1 MKHIKKFESYFVS
14 DEDSNEILDKI
25 TKNGIESISLKDKNI
40 LKQYS
45 EDDVDIKE
53 IIKSLVESIVE
64 LEKVNIEIRS
74 FNNEYDKVK
83 NILKDKWKPLNDKI
97 SKLENSL
104 ISEFGILPDD
114 SKVMK
119 YVENNFSESYQLFL
133 DMYSI

>member
-83 NILKDKWKPLNDKI
+83 DILKDKWKPLNDKI

-104 ISEFGILPDD
+104 ISEFGILPED
-114 SKVMK
+114 SKVVK
-119 YVENNFSESYQLFL
+119 YVEDNFSESYQLFL

>member
-25 TKNGIESISLKDKNI
+25 SKSGIESISLKDRNI

-74 FNNEYDKVK
+74 FNNIYDKVK
-83 NILKDKWKPLNDKI
+83 DILKDKWKPLNDKI

>member
-25 TKNGIESISLKDKNI
+25 SKSGIESISLKDRNI

-45 EDDVDIKE
+45 ENDIDIKE

-74 FNNEYDKVK
+74 FNSEYDKVK

-104 ISEFGILPDD
+104 ISEFGILPED

-119 YVENNFSESYQLFL
+119 YVEENFSESYQLFR

>member
-25 TKNGIESISLKDKNI
+25 TKNGIESISLKDRNI

>member
-1 MKHIKKFESYFVS
+1 MKHIKKFESYFIS
-14 DEDSNEILDKI
+14 DEHSNEILDKI
-25 TKNGIESISLKDKNI
+25 SKSGIESISLKDRNI

-74 FNNEYDKVK
+74 FSNVYVKVK
-83 NILKDKWKPLNDKI
+83 NILKDKWKPINDKI

-104 ISEFGILPDD
+104 ISEFGILPED

-119 YVENNFSESYQLFL
+119 YVKDNFPESYQLFR

>member
-1 MKHIKKFESYFVS
+1 MKHIKKFESYFIS
-14 DEDSNEILDKI
+14 DEYSNEILDRISKS
-25 TKNGIESISLKDKNI
+25 GIESISLKDRNI

-45 EDDVDIKE
+45 ENDIDIKE

-104 ISEFGILPDD
+104 ISEFGILPED
-114 SKVMK
+114 SKIMK
-119 YVENNFSESYQLFL
+119 YVEDNFSESYQLFL

>member
-1 MKHIKKFESYFVS
+1 MKHIKKFESYFIS

-25 TKNGIESISLKDKNI
+25 SKYGIESLSLKDKNN

-45 EDDVDIKE
+45 EDDVDIKN
-53 IIKSLVESIVE
+53 IIKSLVENIVE

-74 FNNEYDKVK
+74 FNNIYDKVK
-83 NILKDKWKPLNDKI
+83 DILKDKWKPLNDKI

-104 ISEFGILPDD
+104 ISEFGILPED

-119 YVENNFSESYQLFL
+119 YIKDIFPESYQLFR
-133 DMYSI
+133 DMYCI

>member
-25 TKNGIESISLKDKNI
+25 SKSGIEYISLKDRNI

>member
-1 MKHIKKFESYFVS
+1 M
-14 DEDSNEILDKI
+14 
-25 TKNGIESISLKDKNI
+25 
-40 LKQYS
+40 
-45 EDDVDIKE
+45 
-53 IIKSLVESIVE
+53 
-64 LEKVNIEIRS
+64 NIEICS

>member
-45 EDDVDIKE
+45 EYDVDIKE

-83 NILKDKWKPLNDKI
+83 DILKDKWKPLNDKI

-104 ISEFGILPDD
+104 ISEFGILPED

-119 YVENNFSESYQLFL
+119 YIEENFSESYQLFR

>member
-25 TKNGIESISLKDKNI
+25 TKNGIESISLKDRNI

-104 ISEFGILPDD
+104 ISEFGILPED
-114 SKVMK
+114 SKIMK
-119 YVENNFSESYQLFL
+119 YVEDNFSESYQLFL

>member
-1 MKHIKKFESYFVS
+1 MKPIKKFESYFVS

>member
-25 TKNGIESISLKDKNI
+25 TKNGIESISLKDRNI

-104 ISEFGILPDD
+104 ISEFGILPED

-119 YVENNFSESYQLFL
+119 YVEDNFSESYQLFL

>member
-25 TKNGIESISLKDKNI
+25 SKSGIESISLKDRNI

-104 ISEFGILPDD
+104 ISEFGILPED
-114 SKVMK
+114 SKIMK
-119 YVENNFSESYQLFL
+119 YVEDNFSESYQLFL

>member
-1 MKHIKKFESYFVS
+1 MKHIKKFESYFIS

-25 TKNGIESISLKDKNI
+25 SKYGIESLSLKDKNN

-45 EDDVDIKE
+45 EDDVDIKN
-53 IIKSLVESIVE
+53 IIKSLVENIVE

-74 FNNEYDKVK
+74 FNNIYDKVK
-83 NILKDKWKPLNDKI
+83 DILKDKWKPLNDKI

-104 ISEFGILPDD
+104 ISEFGILPED
-114 SKVMK
+114 SKVVK

>member
-104 ISEFGILPDD
+104 ISEFGILPED
-114 SKVMK
+114 SKVVK
-119 YVENNFSESYQLFL
+119 YVEDNFSESYQLFL

>member
-1 MKHIKKFESYFVS
+1 MKHIKKFESYFIS
-14 DEDSNEILDKI
+14 DEHSNEILDKI
-25 TKNGIESISLKDKNI
+25 SKSGIESISLKDRNI

-45 EDDVDIKE
+45 ENDIDIKE

-74 FNNEYDKVK
+74 FNNIYDKVK
-83 NILKDKWKPLNDKI
+83 DILKDKWKPLNDKI

>member
-25 TKNGIESISLKDKNI
+25 TKNGIESISLKDRNI

-45 EDDVDIKE
+45 ENDIDIKE

>member
-1 MKHIKKFESYFVS
+1 MKYIKKFESYFVS

-104 ISEFGILPDD
+104 TSEFGILPED
-114 SKVMK
+114 SKIMK
-119 YVENNFSESYQLFL
+119 YVEDNFSESYQLFI
-133 DMYSI
+133 DIYSI

>member
-25 TKNGIESISLKDKNI
+25 TKNGIESISLKDRNI
-40 LKQYS
+40 LKQNS

-83 NILKDKWKPLNDKI
+83 NILKDKN
-97 SKLENSL
+97 
-104 ISEFGILPDD
+104 
-114 SKVMK
+114 
-119 YVENNFSESYQLFL
+119 
-133 DMYSI
+133 

>member
-1 MKHIKKFESYFVS
+1 MKHIKKFESYFIS

-25 TKNGIESISLKDKNI
+25 SKYGIESLSLKDKNN

-45 EDDVDIKE
+45 EDDVDIKN
-53 IIKSLVESIVE
+53 IIKSLVENIVE

-74 FNNEYDKVK
+74 FNNIYDKVK
-83 NILKDKWKPLNDKI
+83 DILKYKWKPLNDKI

-104 ISEFGILPDD
+104 ISEFGILPED
-114 SKVMK
+114 SKVVK

-133 DMYSI
+133 DMYCI

>member
-1 MKHIKKFESYFVS
+1 MKHIKKFESYFIS

-25 TKNGIESISLKDKNI
+25 SKYGIESLSLKDKNN

-45 EDDVDIKE
+45 EDDVDIKN
-53 IIKSLVESIVE
+53 IIKSLVENIVE

-74 FNNEYDKVK
+74 FNNIYDKVK
-83 NILKDKWKPLNDKI
+83 DILKDKWKPLNDKI

-104 ISEFGILPDD
+104 ISEFGILPED

-119 YVENNFSESYQLFL
+119 YIKDNFPESYQLFR
-133 DMYSI
+133 DMYCI

>member
-25 TKNGIESISLKDKNI
+25 SKSGIESISLKDRNI

-45 EDDVDIKE
+45 ENDIDIKE

-104 ISEFGILPDD
+104 ISEFGILPED
-114 SKVMK
+114 SKIMK
-119 YVENNFSESYQLFL
+119 YVEDNFSESYQLFL

>member
-1 MKHIKKFESYFVS
+1 MKHIKKFESYFIS
-14 DEDSNEILDKI
+14 DEHSNEILDKI
-25 TKNGIESISLKDKNI
+25 SKSGIESISLKDKNI

-104 ISEFGILPDD
+104 ISEFGILPED

-119 YVENNFSESYQLFL
+119 YIEENFSESYQLFR
-133 DMYSI
+133 DMYRI

>member
-104 ISEFGILPDD
+104 ISEFGILPED
-114 SKVMK
+114 SKIMK
-119 YVENNFSESYQLFL
+119 YVEDNFSESYQLFL